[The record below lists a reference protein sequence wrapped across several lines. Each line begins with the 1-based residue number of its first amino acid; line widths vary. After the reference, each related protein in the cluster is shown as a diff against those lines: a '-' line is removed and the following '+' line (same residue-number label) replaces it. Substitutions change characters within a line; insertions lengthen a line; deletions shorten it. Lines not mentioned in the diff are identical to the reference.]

1 MKGVNDATK
10 RSIIARNGLPGTPFF
25 LYFHMSMFQDFDLI
39 ETLLWEEG
47 GYFLMDLHLQRL
59 RKSAE
64 HFGFP
69 FDASFTE
76 SVLECSSSEFDM
88 MRKYKVRLLLK
99 RTGKFEISAEALPP
113 LEVGPVRTALS
124 REKTDKSDI
133 FLAHKTTNRALYDR
147 ELKKYREKGFFDVI
161 FTNRDGE
168 ITEGAI
174 TNIVIRNG
182 GNYRTPPLSGGV
194 LPGVYREYL
203 LKSHTLPVKEKVL
216 RMEDLIK
223 ADDIFLV
230 NSVRK
235 MVPAILEP

>member
-1 MKGVNDATK
+1 MEN
-10 RSIIARNGLPGTPFF
+10 
-25 LYFHMSMFQDFDLI
+25 FDLI

-47 GYFLMDLHLQRL
+47 RYFLMDLHLGRL

-64 HFGFP
+64 HFGFS

-76 SVLECSSSEFDM
+76 SVLECSTSEFDM
-88 MRKYKVRLLLK
+88 LRKYKVRLLFE
-99 RTGKFEISAEALPP
+99 RTGKFTISSEPLPA

-124 REKTDKSDI
+124 REKTDRNDI

-147 ELKKYREKGFFDVI
+147 ELKKYRAKGFFDVI
-161 FTNRDGE
+161 FTNRDDE

-174 TNIVIRNG
+174 TNIVIRSG
-182 GNYRTPPLSGGV
+182 DNYFTPPLSSGV

-203 LKSHTLPVKEKVL
+203 LKTQVLPLKEKVL
-216 RMEDLIK
+216 RVEDLIK
-223 ADDIFLV
+223 ADDIFLI